1 MPRKRVRITTEPEIR
16 KLKRSKGHAIRY
28 RIPAHDG
35 KPESKSPWRKYPD
48 AKTKALYLQAAEEY
62 RQELEDE
69 INDYAAKSDMEL
81 GIYAQKWHEDR
92 KASGEILKPTWKRE
106 ESLIAAIQQSSLAA
120 VPLEEITAEDIDKFK
135 AEGQKAG
142 WSKDKQ
148 AKVLKKL
155 KQILKFAESRKLIKN
170 DPSRN
175 IKNVKVIPDKRR
187 SLTKAE
193 QHRLLKSLDEEPKD
207 SCRAAVRITIAAG
220 LREGEALALQWQ
232 DLNLEAGGSYI
243 ALRRQLDRDGNLV
256 PPKHNET
263 GNIPIDDDTAAWLG
277 EWKRISAERAGK
289 ERADMGSLPVC
300 PNKKGGYL
308 TLTNFARWWRKYR
321 TDHELGTYDGEEF
334 IPYKFHE
341 LRHTTAT
348 ELIGEGAD
356 LKTVQAIMRHKS
368 IRATEVY
375 LHDIN
380 ENMTEAVNKV
390 ARARREY
397 DEKKEAAKKK
407 HKPTRY
413 SKGGTVQYNPE
424 WN

>member
-1 MPRKRVRITTEPEIR
+1 MPRKLTHIMTEPEIR
-16 KLKRSKGHAIRY
+16 KLKRGGHAIRY
-28 RIPAHDG
+28 RIPEHDG

-48 AKTKALYLQAAEEY
+48 AKTKALALQAAEEY

-69 INDYAAKSDMEL
+69 INDYAAKSDIPL

-92 KASGEILKPTWKRE
+92 KDSGEILLSTWKRE
-106 ESLIAAIQQSSLAA
+106 DSSIAAIQQSSLAG
-120 VPLEEITAEDIDKFK
+120 VPLEEITPEDIDKFK

-148 AKVLKKL
+148 SKTLKKL
-155 KQILKFAESRKLIKN
+155 KQILKFAESRKLIKS

-175 IKNVKVIPDKRR
+175 IKNVKVTPEKRR
-187 SLTKAE
+187 SLTKAQ
-193 QHRLLKSLDEEPKD
+193 QHRLLIALGEEPQD
-207 SCRAAVRITIAAG
+207 SCRAAVRITLAAG
-220 LREGEALALQWQ
+220 LREGEALALQWR
-232 DLNLEAGGSYI
+232 DFNLEAGGSYLK
-243 ALRRQLDRDGNLV
+243 LRRQLNREGELV

-263 GNIPIDDDTAAWLG
+263 GTIPIDDDTAAWLG
-277 EWKRISAERAGK
+277 EWKRKSAERAGK
-289 ERADMGSLPVC
+289 KREDMGSLPVC
-300 PNKKGGYL
+300 PNRKGGYI

-321 TDHELGTYDGEEF
+321 KDHELGTYDGEEF

-356 LKTVQAIMRHKS
+356 LKTVQAIMRHRS
-368 IRATEVY
+368 IRAVEVY
-375 LHDIN
+375 LHDID

-390 ARARREY
+390 AKARREY
-397 DEKKEAAKKK
+397 DEEKEAAEKRNRI
-407 HKPTRY
+407 TDY
-413 SKGGTVQYNPE
+413 TVGTAARHWNPQ